1 MKIYGYN
8 FTKRNSG
15 GLGAIIHEPAWV
27 LNSGHTVHTLRVKNA
42 WATSHMQQY
51 LLSVL
56 TQWGAT
62 LVKKKER
69 GVYRMVYRSH

>member
-1 MKIYGYN
+1 MGVKQR
-8 FTKRNSG
+8 THCAHTARKKRVG
-15 GLGAIIHEPAWV
+15 
-27 LNSGHTVHTLRVKNA
+27 
-42 WATSHMQQY
+42 HMQQY

>member
-1 MKIYGYN
+1 MRESAGQGVYMG
-8 FTKRNSG
+8 TQR
-15 GLGAIIHEPAWV
+15 AREPAWV